1 MSSYRQQDRNNPRII
16 ANHQIR
22 ANEVRVLDEQNKSIG
37 VMSLREALTKANDQK
52 KDLVLI
58 TAQAKPPVA
67 KIIEL
72 SKFKYQEQRKLA
84 KARKKNRTQDLKE
97 VRFTIFMGEGDL
109 QARKKKVKEFLED
122 GDKVRLNLQFK
133 GREITKKEF
142 AYEIFDQVIAEVV
155 EEKLGTVEIEPKLM
169 GRKLM
174 AQLSPT

>member
-1 MSSYRQQDRNNPRII
+1 MSSYRQRSNNNPRII

-22 ANEVRVLDEQNKSIG
+22 ADQLRVLDEQNKSIG
-37 VMSLREALTKANDQK
+37 VMPLREALTKANEQK

-72 SKFKYQEQRKLA
+72 SKFKYQQQRKQA
-84 KARKKNRTQDLKE
+84 KARKKNRTQDIKE
-97 VRFTIFMGEGDL
+97 IRLTMFMGEGDL
-109 QARKKKVKEFLED
+109 ESRKNKIKQFLKD

-142 AYEIFDQVIAEVV
+142 AYELFNQVINEVL
-155 EEKLGTVEIEPKLM
+155 EEKIGTVETHPKIM
-169 GRKLM
+169 GRKMM
-174 AQLSPT
+174 AQITPV